1 MAIAAAVAMVR
12 AAAVAAAVA
21 MLEAEA
27 VVLDGACVCARGGGT
42 QVQVLER
49 VYVWDAG
56 VQVLEWVSDKWDEE
70 GIRGLGAHAPSSE
83 LAGWRSG
90 RWQEGEQGVGGGRR
104 DTLGGWEHVLI
115 GLGGR
120 GGGAST
126 DIAHR
131 NGGSKKPGYAERRR
145 VGVSRDGC
153 GRFGRGRFGSA
164 RGGMGQKFDDARGIW
179 WRGKSG
185 GGCGTQKNTLTDR
198 ECI

>member
-1 MAIAAAVAMVR
+1 M
-12 AAAVAAAVA
+12 
-21 MLEAEA
+21 
-27 VVLDGACVCARGGGT
+27 
-42 QVQVLER
+42 
-49 VYVWDAG
+49 
-56 VQVLEWVSDKWDEE
+56 
-70 GIRGLGAHAPSSE
+70 
-83 LAGWRSG
+83 
-90 RWQEGEQGVGGGRR
+90 
-104 DTLGGWEHVLI
+104 LI

-185 GGCGTQKNTLTDR
+185 GGCGTQKETLTDR
-198 ECI
+198 EFI